1 MRIINFRINH
11 MKEPFVDA
19 APEFSWQIESDEN
32 SVFQTAYQ
40 INVCDEKSEVWNSGK
55 VLSNKQSFI
64 KYGGTLKSK
73 TQYSV
78 CITVWDN
85 KGNCSALKSK
95 FETAFLNADEWKGCF
110 SKSPFDRNESKVFVY
125 GIENPP
131 VYFEKDFDITDE
143 VIRARLYATA
153 YGAYNAYV
161 GGKKV
166 GDAVL
171 APEYTPY
178 NKILRK

>member
-1 MRIINFRINH
+1 
-11 MKEPFVDA
+11 MKKVKCGA
-19 APEFSWQIESDEN
+19 AARC
-32 SVFQTAYQ
+32 FQT
-40 INVCDEKSEVWNSGK
+40 NS
-55 VLSNKQSFI
+55 LSSNN
-64 KYGGTLKSK
+64 GGALKSK

-131 VYFEKDFDITDE
+131 VYFEKI
-143 VIRARLYATA
+143 L
-153 YGAYNAYV
+153 
-161 GGKKV
+161 
-166 GDAVL
+166 
-171 APEYTPY
+171 
-178 NKILRK
+178 ILRTKL

>member
-40 INVCDEKSEVWNSGK
+40 INVCDEKSEVWSSGK

-64 KYGGTLKSK
+64 KYGGALKSK

-95 FETAFLNADEWKGCF
+95 FDGKEVFQKVLLTET
-110 SKSPFDRNESKVFVY
+110 KVRYLFT
-125 GIENPP
+125 EL
-131 VYFEKDFDITDE
+131 K
-143 VIRARLYATA
+143 IR
-153 YGAYNAYV
+153 
-161 GGKKV
+161 
-166 GDAVL
+166 
-171 APEYTPY
+171 PY
-178 NKILRK
+178 ILKKILILRTKL

>member
-40 INVCDEKSEVWNSGK
+40 INVCDEKSEVWSSGK

-64 KYGGTLKSK
+64 KYGGALKSK

-95 FETAFLNADEWKGCF
+95 FETAFLNADEWKGSF
-110 SKSPFDRNESKVFVY
+110 SK
-125 GIENPP
+125 
-131 VYFEKDFDITDE
+131 
-143 VIRARLYATA
+143 
-153 YGAYNAYV
+153 
-161 GGKKV
+161 
-166 GDAVL
+166 
-171 APEYTPY
+171 
-178 NKILRK
+178 RK